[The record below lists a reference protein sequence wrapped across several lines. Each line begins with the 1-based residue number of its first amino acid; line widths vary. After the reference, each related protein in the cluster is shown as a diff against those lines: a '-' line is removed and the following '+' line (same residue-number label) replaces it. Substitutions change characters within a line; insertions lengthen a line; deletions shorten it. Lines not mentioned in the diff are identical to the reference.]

1 MHAFADISL
10 VFLTSQTR
18 RSESLKAGEEACV
31 LDRLSPASSKMS
43 HYTSHLIRTVARHV
57 GMPYPAMDRQ
67 HRSGCPQPQ
76 DFLEH
81 RGAKLELR
89 QLLLGGH
96 HPVASHRKN
105 KNAFA
110 TCVWQRERRLVLQRV
125 EQTTKPLDLYERKL
139 SVGGD
144 TAPERLN
151 NTSPRRSSTHT
162 MLSLGTMIPQ

>member
-1 MHAFADISL
+1 MWGVMHAFADISL

-43 HYTSHLIRTVARHV
+43 HYTSHVR
-57 GMPYPAMDRQ
+57 MPYPAMDRQ

-96 HPVASHRKN
+96 HPVALHHKS

-162 MLSLGTMIPQ
+162 MLPLGTMIPQ